1 MMVRGPILFFL
12 LLAPTSVAS
21 YGPSDA
27 PVSYSDNT
35 DEQQAPEE
43 PTDCEKAS
51 KDLKNDI
58 AGLEMFLQ
66 DKSDHRMFCPRI
78 QWQQPPLKEYKKD
91 PKSRLP
97 KKCKEEKL

>member
-1 MMVRGPILFFL
+1 MMRMPFIFL
-12 LLAPTSVAS
+12 MLLAPTSVAS
-21 YGPSDA
+21 YAPSDVL
-27 PVSYSDNT
+27 VSYSVNT
-35 DEQQAPEE
+35 EEEPAPEE

-66 DKSDHRMFCPRI
+66 DKSDHRLFCPKL
-78 QWQQPPLKEYKKD
+78 QWEHPLLKEYKKD

-97 KKCKEEKL
+97 KRCKAEKI

>member
-1 MMVRGPILFFL
+1 MVRGPILFFL

-21 YGPSDA
+21 YGPSDT
-27 PVSYSDNT
+27 PVSHLAPT
-35 DEQQAPEE
+35 EEEPPPEE

-66 DKSDHRMFCPRI
+66 DKSDHKMFCPYI
-78 QWQQPPLKEYKKD
+78 KWDQPQLKEYKKD

-97 KKCKEEKL
+97 KKCKEEKI

>member
-21 YGPSDA
+21 YGPSGVL
-27 PVSYSDNT
+27 VSYSNNT
-35 DEQQAPEE
+35 DEQPGPQE

-51 KDLKNDI
+51 KNLKNDI

-66 DKSDHRMFCPRI
+66 DKSDYKMLCPYLK
-78 QWQQPPLKEYKKD
+78 WKQPDLKEYKKD
-91 PKSRLP
+91 PKSHLP
-97 KKCKEEKL
+97 KGCKAEKI

>member
-1 MMVRGPILFFL
+1 MMRMPFIFL
-12 LLAPTSVAS
+12 MLLAPTSVAS
-21 YGPSDA
+21 YAPSDVL
-27 PVSYSDNT
+27 VSYSDNT
-35 DEQQAPEE
+35 EEEPAPEE

-66 DKSDHRMFCPRI
+66 DKSDYKMFCPYLK
-78 QWQQPPLKEYKKD
+78 WDQPPLKEYKKD

-97 KKCKEEKL
+97 KKCKEEKI

>member
-1 MMVRGPILFFL
+1 MMRMPFIFL
-12 LLAPTSVAS
+12 MLLAPTSVAS
-21 YGPSDA
+21 YAPSDVL
-27 PVSYSDNT
+27 VSYSDNT
-35 DEQQAPEE
+35 EEEPAPEE

-66 DKSDHRMFCPRI
+66 DKSDHRMFCPRL
-78 QWQQPPLKEYKKD
+78 QWTQPPLKEYKKD

-97 KKCKEEKL
+97 KKCKEEKI

>member
-1 MMVRGPILFFL
+1 MMRMPFIFL
-12 LLAPTSVAS
+12 MLLAPTSVAS
-21 YGPSDA
+21 YAPSDVL
-27 PVSYSDNT
+27 VSYSDNT
-35 DEQQAPEE
+35 EEEPAPEE

-66 DKSDHRMFCPRI
+66 DKSDYKMFCPYLK
-78 QWQQPPLKEYKKD
+78 WVQPPLKEYKKD

-97 KKCKEEKL
+97 KKCKEEKI

>member
-1 MMVRGPILFFL
+1 MMRMPFIFL
-12 LLAPTSVAS
+12 MLLAPTSVAS
-21 YGPSDA
+21 YAPSDVF
-27 PVSYSDNT
+27 VSHSDNT
-35 DEQQAPEE
+35 EEEPAPEE

-66 DKSDHRMFCPRI
+66 DKSDHRMFCPRL
-78 QWQQPPLKEYKKD
+78 QWDQPSLKEYKKD

-97 KKCKEEKL
+97 KKCKEEKI

>member
-78 QWQQPPLKEYKKD
+78 QWQQPPLKEYKID